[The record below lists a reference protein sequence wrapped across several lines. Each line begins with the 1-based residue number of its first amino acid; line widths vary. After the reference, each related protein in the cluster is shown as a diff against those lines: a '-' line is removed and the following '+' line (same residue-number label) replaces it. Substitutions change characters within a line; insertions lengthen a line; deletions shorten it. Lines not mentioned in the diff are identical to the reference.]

1 MTPVRQR
8 RAETRKSRHDVTDT
22 ALTHPA
28 VFPPTGQHSRK
39 EIHMLLSINRLTT
52 GEAALRYAALGIP
65 VLALFEIVDGGCACA
80 PGCERPG
87 KHPRT
92 PRGHLGAS
100 TDTEVVA
107 RWWRWWP
114 HASVGAATGHLFD
127 VWDIDL
133 PTGQAAAL
141 IEAHLP
147 AAAAP
152 MVRTGSGGT
161 HVFLATT
168 GLGNRTRFLP
178 GCDWRGVGGCIV
190 LPPSIHV
197 SQAAYRWLADPAVFP
212 PAPTSLRA
220 ALAPP
225 PSPTTAAGTWH
236 APATT
241 GYPAAA
247 LRLECD
253 RVAATAAGG
262 RNSALNRAAF
272 NLGQLVAAGSL
283 DEHTVAAELATA
295 AGRCALPPTET
306 ERTIASGLHAGMRH
320 PRTRRGTP

>member
-1 MTPVRQR
+1 
-8 RAETRKSRHDVTDT
+8 
-22 ALTHPA
+22 
-28 VFPPTGQHSRK
+28 
-39 EIHMLLSINRLTT
+39 MLPSINRLTT

-65 VLALFEIVDGGCACA
+65 VLALFETVDGGGCACGRA
-80 PGCERPG
+80 GCERPG

-92 PRGHLGAS
+92 PRGHLGSS
-100 TDTEVVA
+100 TDAHVVA

-141 IEAHLP
+141 IEDHPP

-152 MVRTGSGGT
+152 MARSGSGVT
-161 HVFLATT
+161 HAFFAAT

-178 GCDWRGVGGCIV
+178 GCDWRGAGGYVV
-190 LPPSIHV
+190 LPPSIHT
-197 SQAAYRWLADPAVFP
+197 SQMTYRWLADDDPAVFP
-212 PAPTSLRA
+212 PAPPSLRT
-220 ALAPP
+220 ALAQPAVP
-225 PSPTTAAGTWH
+225 ATAAGTWH

-241 GYPAAA
+241 AYATAA
-247 LRLECD
+247 LRQERE
-253 RVAATAAGG
+253 RVAAAQPGA

-283 DEHTVAAELATA
+283 DDRTVTAELATA
-295 AGRCALPPTET
+295 AERCALPPIET